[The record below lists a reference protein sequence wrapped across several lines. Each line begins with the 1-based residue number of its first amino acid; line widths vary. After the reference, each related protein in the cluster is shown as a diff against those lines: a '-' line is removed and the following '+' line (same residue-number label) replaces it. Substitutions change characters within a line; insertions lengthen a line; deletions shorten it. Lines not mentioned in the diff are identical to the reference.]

1 MKELIVDYIQ
11 SILSDVSY
19 EVRSGRRLI
28 SLIGILGQAGGV
40 PEDVQSEALKLGKF
54 IVLRELFTALME
66 PISSL
71 AKKRDMMPADRQMAP
86 SEIDFNQLLQQ
97 LNETRIQ
104 IAEYDAINYPLII
117 SWVIAQAKAQKFLKN
132 R

>member
-97 LNETRIQ
+97 LNETRVQ